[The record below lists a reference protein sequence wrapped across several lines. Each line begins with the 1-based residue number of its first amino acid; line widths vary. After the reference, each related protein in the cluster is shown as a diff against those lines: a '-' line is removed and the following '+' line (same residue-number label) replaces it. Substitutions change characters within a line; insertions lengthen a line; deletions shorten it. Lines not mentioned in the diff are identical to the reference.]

1 VVDLGAKNE
10 SSSRVEIMTA
20 AIHERIHW
28 KAGGHSDTSDKKIAS
43 VVFRVTEEMRAKNK
57 ESMREI
63 KEQKKRSGT
72 TARGPSDDVY
82 RDILNAV
89 RDGANQVHLQIP
101 IDAKMSYAG
110 SLVTV
115 NHRLCIKAKTPS
127 CVTDP
132 EIFVP
137 LQIVSS
143 ASESHPAAAAAP
155 ASIPVVSAY
164 PEGWNSS
171 NVTTIPVVQASYIGA
186 VSYGGNEKTGEQDDV
201 LNSTTTAVP
210 SAPPMPVSNEYNLPK
225 LLDELGSCLSV
236 KIKLEKLLV
245 DTQWKSVISAMKPYE
260 FDSVLQKVSLDFD
273 KIDVVNVLCP
283 HIHNF
288 TCVYAVAIL
297 RSVPNFLRIQFV
309 QAMLPHI
316 VDLSTNKAMLLAELS
331 DWEKVCTERD
341 VDKALAK

>member
-1 VVDLGAKNE
+1 
-10 SSSRVEIMTA
+10 MTA
-20 AIHERIHW
+20 TIHERIHW
-28 KAGGHSDTSDKKIAS
+28 KAGGHSDTSDRKIAS

-63 KEQKKRSGT
+63 KEQQKRSGT
-72 TARGPSDDVY
+72 SARGVSNDVY
-82 RDILNAV
+82 RDILNSV

-101 IDAKMSYAG
+101 TDAKMSYAG

-143 ASESHPAAAAAP
+143 ALESNSEVATAAT
-155 ASIPVVSAY
+155 ASIPVASVY
-164 PEGWNSS
+164 PVGWNSS
-171 NVTTIPVVQASYIGA
+171 NVTTIPVVQASYIGP
-186 VSYGGNEKTGEQDDV
+186 VSYGGNEKTGEDDV

-210 SAPPMPVSNEYNLPK
+210 TAPPLPVSTEYNLPN
-225 LLDELGSCLSV
+225 LLNELGSCLSV
-236 KIKLEKLLV
+236 KIKLEELLV
-245 DTQWKSVISAMKPYE
+245 DHQWKQVISALKPYE
-260 FDSVLQKVSLDFD
+260 LDSVLNKVPLDFD
-273 KIDVVNVLCP
+273 KIDVVNVLCS

-297 RSVPNFLRIQFV
+297 RSVATFLRIQFI

-316 VDLSTNKAMLLAELS
+316 VDLSTNKSMLLGELS

-341 VDKALAK
+341 FDNALNKMDSA